1 MEDNLILLVM
11 WKTKT
16 ETNKNNDKNKT
27 KKKSTKNKTK
37 QNKTQKH
44 KTTTTKIS
52 NVPIPAKRQ
61 KDLKA
66 GKIWKED
73 HQNHKLFCSHKR
85 PKQIFSL

>member
-1 MEDNLILLVM
+1 M
-11 WKTKT
+11 K
-16 ETNKNNDKNKT
+16 NKNRNKQ
-27 KKKSTKNKTK
+27 KQQQKQNKENQQKTK
-37 QNKTQKH
+37 QNKTQKN

-66 GKIWKED
+66 GKIWKKG

>member
-1 MEDNLILLVM
+1 M
-11 WKTKT
+11 K
-16 ETNKNNDKNKT
+16 NKNRNKQKQQQKQNKT
-27 KKKSTKNKTK
+27 K
-37 QNKTQKH
+37 NKTQKH

>member
-1 MEDNLILLVM
+1 M
-11 WKTKT
+11 K
-16 ETNKNNDKNKT
+16 NKNRNKQ
-27 KKKSTKNKTK
+27 KQQQKQNKEKSTKNKTK
-37 QNKTQKH
+37 
-44 KTTTTKIS
+44 TTKIS